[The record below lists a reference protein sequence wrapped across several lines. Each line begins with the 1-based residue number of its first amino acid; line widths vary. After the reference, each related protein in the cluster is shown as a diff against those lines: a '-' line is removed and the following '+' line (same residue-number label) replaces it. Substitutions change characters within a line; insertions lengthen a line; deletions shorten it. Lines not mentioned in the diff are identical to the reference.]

1 MKLGNYTLRKPWTKL
16 VEIDFPEEIY
26 TAIRASIVDDMIKE
40 AKDNAKYDIEI
51 LRHYREKE

>member
-1 MKLGNYTLRKPWTKL
+1 MKLGKYTLRKPWTKL
-16 VEIDFPEEIY
+16 VDIEFPEQVYKE
-26 TAIRASIVDDMIKE
+26 IRASIVDDMIKE